1 MRDAYA
7 AHEALVAP
15 ARRHAEFWRLL
26 AGAGVVA
33 LLTVGLGI
41 LYRTGLE
48 ALFQV
53 VPALRVDLTRSDTAP
68 TLLLMLFS
76 FGLVIVA
83 VVVAART
90 IHGRDPL
97 SLVGPLPLALRQF
110 GRVVGVLLLVHL
122 ALMLLPPYGG
132 GGETQVVSNLDP
144 RLWLMLLP
152 LSLGGILLQT
162 GSEELLFRGYLQQ
175 TLAARFD
182 ARWIW
187 MGVPAVLFGIGHY
200 QPGVAGA
207 NAPVIVA
214 WAICF
219 GLAAADLTARAGTL
233 GPALALHMINNTGAL
248 LFVSVK
254 GEMSGLSLA
263 TLPHGLDEVEK
274 LTPWLVLDFAF
285 LLVGWLA
292 ARLAIRR

>member
-1 MRDAYA
+1 M
-7 AHEALVAP
+7 H
-15 ARRHAEFWRLL
+15 
-26 AGAGVVA
+26 
-33 LLTVGLGI
+33 
-41 LYRTGLE
+41 RT
-48 ALFQV
+48 
-53 VPALRVDLTRSDTAP
+53 
-68 TLLLMLFS
+68 
-76 FGLVIVA
+76 
-83 VVVAART
+83 
-90 IHGRDPL
+90 
-97 SLVGPLPLALRQF
+97 
-110 GRVVGVLLLVHL
+110 
-122 ALMLLPPYGG
+122 PYGG